1 MMKELRLV
9 KPDGVYINQY
19 INLINECK
27 IDIEKFGMTYL
38 IPISDRDKI
47 LLEIHKLRDN
57 ERGLNLPD
65 GWVPAST
72 YWLMD
77 RDYTC
82 ILGVISIRHAL
93 TEYLSFRGGHISYYI
108 RLSKRTKG
116 YATKMLGLALE
127 KCRDLCLDKVL
138 ITCAKDNI
146 GSAKTIE
153 KNGGIFHSEDIEEGE
168 EFQRYWIDIK

>member
-1 MMKELRLV
+1 MKELSLV
-9 KPDGVYINQY
+9 KPNEIYINQY
-19 INLINECK
+19 LNLTDECK
-27 IDIEKFGMTYL
+27 IDVERCGMTYL
-38 IPISDRDKI
+38 IPIFDRERA
-47 LLEIHKLRDN
+47 LVEIHKLRDN
-57 ERGLNLPD
+57 ERGINLPE

-77 RDYTC
+77 VDYTC
-82 ILGVISIRHAL
+82 IYGVINIRHAL

-153 KNGGIFHSEDIEEGE
+153 NNGGIFDSEDIEEGE
-168 EFQRYWIDIK
+168 TFKRYWINIK

>member
-1 MMKELRLV
+1 MIELSLV
-9 KPDGVYINQY
+9 KPNEIYINQY
-19 INLINECK
+19 LNLTEECK
-27 IDIEKFGMTYL
+27 IDIEKCEMTYL
-38 IPISDRDKI
+38 VPISDKDKI
-47 LLEIHKLRDN
+47 LDEIYKLRDN
-57 ERGLNLPD
+57 ENGLNLPE

-77 RDYTC
+77 ADYTC
-82 ILGVISIRHAL
+82 IYGVINIRHAL

-146 GSAKTIE
+146 GSSKTIE
-153 KNGGIFHSEDIEEGE
+153 NNGGIFVSEDIEEGE
-168 EFQRYWIDIK
+168 MFKRYWINIK